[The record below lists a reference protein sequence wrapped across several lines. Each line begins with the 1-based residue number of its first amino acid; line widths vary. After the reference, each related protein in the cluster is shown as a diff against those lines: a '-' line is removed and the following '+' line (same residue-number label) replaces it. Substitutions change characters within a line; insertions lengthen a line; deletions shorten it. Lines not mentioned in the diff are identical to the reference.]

1 MVRIYLLYQH
11 LFVFYLGFIAFI
23 GGTIIDGDLY
33 KYNTSILDA
42 LKIISTYSR
51 IQCSFWDIYEHI
63 LLLGGSHE
71 QNESLSRVGSRT
83 LRRK

>member
-1 MVRIYLLYQH
+1 MVRIYLFYQH
-11 LFVFYLGFIAFI
+11 LFVFYLEVITSI

-51 IQCSFWDIYEHI
+51 IKCSFWDIYEHI
-63 LLLGGSHE
+63 LSLGGSHE
-71 QNESLSRVGSRT
+71 QDESLSRVGSRT
-83 LRRK
+83 LTRK